1 MEQVHLMLHTDL
13 KGTIH
18 PSGPGTRRPTVPVQ
32 AQAHSRVHPQAQ
44 SPAQSPAPAPAAAQA
59 RPPHDPVPGGPVR
72 RVTVAVYA
80 SDPVLHVGIVQQ
92 LRQRPEIE
100 LVDDADAHDARVSLV
115 AVDSVDDETA
125 ALLYRLRHNSAT
137 RTGLVIGTFD
147 SGDALQRA
155 IECGVTA
162 VLRRAEADQDRLLR
176 LVLAMANGEGVLP
189 GDLLAKLLDHV
200 GSLQRSA
207 LDPHAVSLS
216 TLTPREAD
224 MLRLVSEGLDTAE
237 IARNTSYS
245 ERTVKNVLHEVI
257 TRLQLRNRSHAVGY
271 ALRNGLI

>member
-1 MEQVHLMLHTDL
+1 MLHTDL

-44 SPAQSPAPAPAAAQA
+44 SPAHSPAQFPDPAPASAQA
-59 RPPHDPVPGGPVR
+59 RPPHDPVPGSPVR

-137 RTGLVIGTFD
+137 RTGLVVGTFD

>member
-1 MEQVHLMLHTDL
+1 MLHTDPI
-13 KGTIH
+13 GTLH
-18 PSGPGTRRPTVPVQ
+18 PSTAGSARPSVP
-32 AQAHSRVHPQAQ
+32 PQGRT
-44 SPAQSPAPAPAAAQA
+44 PARGPAAHGPAHA
-59 RPPHDPVPGGPVR
+59 RAAHDAAAGEPGG

-92 LRQRPEIE
+92 LRQRPEVE
-100 LVDDADAHDARVSLV
+100 LVDDAHAHEARVSLV
-115 AVDSVDDETA
+115 AVDSVDDETT

-137 RTGLVIGTFD
+137 RTGLVVGTFD

-189 GDLLAKLLDHV
+189 GDLLARLLDHV

-207 LDPHAVSLS
+207 LDPHAASLS